1 MNHHF
6 KHHLKDILRCTLV
19 LPDHAALVKAHA
31 ALVAK
36 HKPVNTK
43 DRRRDAPRDV
53 LQTVWFE
60 GLIVEVQFHFAAPL
74 SLKTFS
80 HAAYNIS
87 RVQTADLLGIGQLF
101 EFSMIHL
108 EKRKPED
115 VKSKLHF

>member
-1 MNHHF
+1 M
-6 KHHLKDILRCTLV
+6 

-60 GLIVEVQFHFAAPL
+60 GLIVEVQFHFAAVVG
-74 SLKTFS
+74 LKKFS
-80 HAAYNIS
+80 HVAYNIT
-87 RVQTADLLGIGQLF
+87 RVQTENLMSVRGTLVDFPIFG
-101 EFSMIHL
+101 L
-108 EKRKPED
+108 EKYTVENVPVESR
-115 VKSKLHF
+115 LHF